1 VYGAERGGELTYS
14 LPGGPLP
21 LDPVL
26 PPPPVPPIPKPPAP
40 GGPPLEGW
48 QQMLSPVLPGQGG
61 PGTAARTDT
70 GAGGTVDASRA
81 NSLFGH
87 NDIQHDLNTL
97 RQQLVAIGPAA
108 YTAEGKQQILTLLQ
122 AFLDAAGTRLQTSDA
137 NVQAEVAK
145 IQRFVNELNGKRP
158 PARPPAPPEPPK
170 PPPSPEDSARRYN
183 DTQRAADQA
192 LVDRAHAAGR
202 DSYLPSMSGR
212 PGYMTEEEA
221 AAAARLRD
229 YNTITNPNSHIAIH
243 GGQDA
248 RNLAGE
254 RLNDYNQSRFIGP
267 LTMDRV
273 TGLDARQ
280 RALMRMRLQHDLEN
294 GNLSWHQQPMV
305 PDDATRLL
313 DQREANGRVNIIESL
328 KDELERLGLSPGAA
342 NQVAESYEH
351 GLVPPFEHLDAIE
364 AAGKPFTAGERAMDN
379 ASDLLDHGRHWQP
392 DVNAYTLEDIDIL
405 KRTAKR
411 LGYVG
416 TAVDLGTAVYELLE
430 GKEPGEVLAKA
441 VGGWAGALALGEL
454 GAYGG
459 AYVGGP
465 YGAFFGALI
474 LGTIGGLGGD
484 AAGKEVY
491 QWLTR

>member
-1 VYGAERGGELTYS
+1 
-14 LPGGPLP
+14 
-21 LDPVL
+21 
-26 PPPPVPPIPKPPAP
+26 
-40 GGPPLEGW
+40 
-48 QQMLSPVLPGQGG
+48 MLSPVLPPAVPGGPTGG

-70 GAGGTVDASRA
+70 GAGGVVDSSGV

-87 NDIQHDLNTL
+87 NDIQHDLSTL

-108 YTAEGKQQILTLLQ
+108 YTAEGKQQILALLQ
-122 AFLDAAGTRLQTSDA
+122 AFLNAAGTRLQTSDA

-145 IQRFVNELNGKRP
+145 IQRLVNELTGKKP
-158 PARPPAPPEPPK
+158 PPKPQAPPEPPK
-170 PPPSPEDSARRYN
+170 PPPPPEESARRYG

-202 DSYLPSMSGR
+202 DAYLPSMSGQ

-229 YNTITNPNSHIAIH
+229 YNTITNPNSHIAIV

-248 RNLAGE
+248 RNGAGE

-267 LTMDRV
+267 LPMDRV
-273 TGLDARQ
+273 MGGDARD
-280 RALMRMRLQHDLEN
+280 RALARMKLQHDLEN

-313 DQREANGRVNIIESL
+313 DQVEANDRANVLAGLR
-328 KDELERLGLSPGAA
+328 DELRRLGMSPEAA

-351 GLVPPFEHLDAIE
+351 GLVPPFEGLDAIE
-364 AAGKPFTAGERAMDN
+364 AGGKPFGAGERALDN

-392 DVNAYTLEDIDIL
+392 DVNAFTLEDIDIL
-405 KRTAKR
+405 KQTAKR

-416 TAVDLGTAVYELLE
+416 TAVDLGTAAYELLE
-430 GKEPGEVLAKA
+430 GKDPGEVLAKG
-441 VGGWAGALALGEL
+441 VGGWAGAMALGEL
-454 GAYGG
+454 GAEGG
-459 AYVGGP
+459 AAVGGP

-484 AAGKEVY
+484 AAGKQAY
-491 QWLTR
+491 QWLTH